1 MTFINQRK
9 FKRVF
14 PCTAIAAS
22 AFLLYSCVL
31 RGDVILFGNDTL
43 YHDYLMLRYGWGNL
57 RGGTFVTWLPHLYCG
72 IPFIGSFAFCPF
84 YPPSWLFLVFS
95 FPFAFNV
102 QYVLHSILA
111 GAFVY
116 RLSRAI
122 GLKRFPATVGGL
134 GFQMCGHFAT
144 LCYPGH
150 LQKVQ
155 AIVWIPLVI
164 SHLHRGFYSG
174 KKRRFLYAGAAL
186 AMPLLSSHPQV
197 YYYGIG
203 AALIYTLWC
212 VGGRRRAPLAIPPA
226 KVLSLLATVILFSLA
241 ISAVQTMPAYETA
254 GFSVRGSG
262 MEFQDAARSS
272 YPPEELWE
280 LLLPRF
286 TGDSI
291 RGGYGNYWGRW
302 GERLVSDYLG
312 MAIVILALV
321 GSLLSARPVKFY
333 FTLLFFLSMLIA
345 CGAYSPLYRILYG
358 YVPGMRH
365 FRSPATVMFLMG
377 ICAAVLAAFGFEAL
391 MERAREKTD
400 KHAQKNFILIF
411 VILGLLFFILTVMS
425 HRYYLRVIQKSGQ
438 YAGLEGGAA
447 FFYERLSR
455 IVYSLRRSLFFAGVT
470 LIALGLFFH
479 TWFLVRSNT
488 APRQLL
494 WLVKATILVLFFV
507 DPAMNDR
514 TFIQPEPAAPYHD
527 YLYHSFPDAILKEE
541 PPPVRVLDI
550 GNELSNRP
558 MMNGIGVP
566 LGYHPVELR
575 HYIDA
580 WNAARPGSLGAA
592 RLTACPFVLSRGSL
606 GKRDDLVNIASDV
619 RSGKTLYRRA
629 DAVPYAY
636 IPHRVISLPDEK
648 TLLGRLSSED
658 FDPHQVSYVVMEGGK
673 ERMQNIPDEAQ
684 NIRVL
689 LYNHQ
694 RVSLKCRLPMDA
706 LIVTGDVWMPG
717 WRARLEDGSPLA
729 LGRANNAFRSIE
741 VPKGNHVVI
750 MEYRPVSLV
759 YGTALSIFSLV
770 LWVILVIRFRVSHG
784 EGQKCASS

>member
-9 FKRVF
+9 FKRVL
-14 PCTAIAAS
+14 PCAAIVAS
-22 AFLLYSCVL
+22 AFLLYSRVL

-43 YHDYLMLRYGWGNL
+43 YHDYLMLSYGWGNL
-57 RGGTFVTWLPHLYCG
+57 RAGKFVTWLPHLYCG
-72 IPFIGSFAFCPF
+72 IPFIGSYAFCPF
-84 YPPSWLFLVFS
+84 YPPSWLFLVFP
-95 FPFAFNV
+95 FPFAFNM

-116 RLSRAI
+116 RLSRTM
-122 GLKRFPATVGGL
+122 GLKRFPATIGGL

-164 SHLHRGFYSG
+164 SHLHRGIYSG

-186 AMPLLSSHPQV
+186 AMPLLTSHPQI

-203 AALIYTLWC
+203 AALIYVLWC
-212 VGGRRRAPLAIPPA
+212 VGGRRRAPLAIPTA
-226 KVLSLLATVILFSLA
+226 KVLSLSVTAILFSLA
-241 ISAVQTMPAYETA
+241 LSAVQTIPAYETA
-254 GFSVRGSG
+254 GFSIRGGG
-262 MEFQDAARSS
+262 MEFRDAAKSS

-312 MAIVILALV
+312 MAIIILALI
-321 GSLLSARPVKFY
+321 GGLISARPVKFY
-333 FTLLFFLSMLIA
+333 FMLLFFISMIIA
-345 CGAYSPLYRILYG
+345 CGAYSPLYRILYE
-358 YVPGMRH
+358 YVPGMSH

-377 ICAAVLAAFGFEAL
+377 ICAAVLAAYGFESL
-391 MERAREKTD
+391 VGRAKEKTD
-400 KHAQKNFILIF
+400 KQAQKKFILIF
-411 VILGLLFFILTVMS
+411 VILGLFFFVLTAMS
-425 HRYYLRVIQKSGQ
+425 HRYYLRVVQKSGE
-438 YAGLEGGAA
+438 YAGAVGGAA

-470 LIALGLFFH
+470 LFALGLFFH
-479 TWFLVRSNT
+479 TWFLVRSNMV
-488 APRQLL
+488 PRQLL
-494 WLVKATILVLFFV
+494 CFVKGAILLLFFI

-514 TFIQPEPAAPYHD
+514 AFIQPEPAAQYFE
-527 YLYHSFPDAILKEE
+527 YLYHSFPDAILKKE

-558 MMNGIGVP
+558 MMNGIGIP

-580 WNAARPGSLGAA
+580 WDAARPGSLGAA
-592 RLTACPFVLSRGSL
+592 RLTACAFILSRVSL
-606 GKRDDLVNIASDV
+606 GNRDDLVNIASDAHP
-619 RSGKTLYRRA
+619 GKTLYRRA

-636 IPHRVISLPDEK
+636 IPRRIISVPDEK
-648 TLLGRLSSED
+648 ALLGRLSAED
-658 FDPHQVSYVVMEGGK
+658 FDPHRVSYIIMAGGK
-673 ERMQNIPDEAQ
+673 ERMQNIPDGAQ

-689 LYNHQ
+689 EYNHQ
-694 RVSLKCRLPMDA
+694 RVSLQCSLPMDA
-706 LIVTGDVWMPG
+706 LVVTGDVWMPG
-717 WRARLEDGSPLA
+717 WRARLEDGSPLT
-729 LGRANNAFRSIE
+729 LGRINNAFRSIE
-741 VPKGNHVVI
+741 VPRGNHVVI
-750 MEYRPVSLV
+750 MEYRPVSFV
-759 YGTALSIFSLV
+759 YGIALTIFSLV
-770 LWVILVIRFRVSHG
+770 LWVMLVIRFRASNVEG
-784 EGQKCASS
+784 EKCASS